1 MKKIK
6 NIILTL
12 LIVFSL
18 TFTINV
24 HAQQSYTMSIDSP
37 STAAKGSNITL
48 TFYAKNISSIKNG
61 FSGYSGTINYDST
74 RLEFVSITSSISGW
88 NIYKSNPENKITFLG
103 YDDEPPANT
112 KKSDVEIFKVVFKVK
127 SIDLANTKI
136 EVTNIKGSTSSG
148 ESLNASPVTKTITI
162 KENSVTKSNNAN
174 LSGLSVNGYN
184 ITPTFNPNTTSYK
197 LTVPNNVK
205 KLTVNATAQDSKAN
219 ISISG
224 VSSLSVGKNNVI
236 VEVKAEDGTKKTYVI
251 EVTRKKEETKPS
263 ETNPSKDDTK
273 KSDNNYL
280 KNITGIPGLEFS
292 KDKNNYDVTLP
303 FDVSSINVGAESEDS
318 KAKVS
323 ISNGNLKNLE
333 VGKNNTITITVTA
346 EDSSV
351 KVYTINVKRSEY
363 KSDTDLKELI
373 VNDKDIL
380 KEGKDDYKIKVD
392 KNTDKLDISAIP
404 SSNGSTVKIKGD
416 TTLKDGNNTVI
427 VEVTDK
433 NGFTKSYTIEVEKES
448 NNFVLNFLKDYWL
461 LLLALLLTLF
471 IILLMLYLHRKNRKL
486 LDDLEKTKIIK
497 YSEGNVI
504 QYPKEVH
511 DNIDNSDIILYNSSN
526 NMNDAY
532 VPKHEDDGL
541 GNNMVMQNVLN
552 DESVSEVK
560 KEVTIVQNGV
570 LGNEEVEKEYKITEN
585 YRKKWYYDKER
596 NK

>member
-236 VEVKAEDGTKKTYVI
+236 VEVKAEDGTKKTYSI

-292 KDKNNYDVTLP
+292 KDKTNYDVTLP

-585 YRKKWYYDKER
+585 YRKK
-596 NK
+596 

>member
-112 KKSDVEIFKVVFKVK
+112 KTSDVEIFKVVFKVK

-205 KLTVNATAQDSKAN
+205 DLSVNATAQDSKAN

-224 VSSLSVGKNNVI
+224 ASSLSVGKNNVI
-236 VEVKAEDGTKKTYVI
+236 VEVKAEDGTKKNYII
-251 EVTRKKEETKPS
+251 EVTRNKKETKPS
-263 ETNPSKDDTK
+263 DNKQTPSNPSKDDTK

-552 DESVSEVK
+552 DESVSKVK

-585 YRKKWYYDKER
+585 YRKK
-596 NK
+596 

>member
-48 TFYAKNISSIKNG
+48 IFYAKNISSIKNG

-292 KDKNNYDVTLP
+292 KDKTNYDVTLP

-552 DESVSEVK
+552 DESVSKVK

-585 YRKKWYYDKER
+585 YRKK
-596 NK
+596 

>member
-1 MKKIK
+1 M
-6 NIILTL
+6 
-12 LIVFSL
+12 
-18 TFTINV
+18 
-24 HAQQSYTMSIDSP
+24 
-37 STAAKGSNITL
+37 
-48 TFYAKNISSIKNG
+48 
-61 FSGYSGTINYDST
+61 
-74 RLEFVSITSSISGW
+74 
-88 NIYKSNPENKITFLG
+88 
-103 YDDEPPANT
+103 
-112 KKSDVEIFKVVFKVK
+112 
-127 SIDLANTKI
+127 
-136 EVTNIKGSTSSG
+136 
-148 ESLNASPVTKTITI
+148 
-162 KENSVTKSNNAN
+162 
-174 LSGLSVNGYN
+174 
-184 ITPTFNPNTTSYK
+184 
-197 LTVPNNVK
+197 
-205 KLTVNATAQDSKAN
+205 
-219 ISISG
+219 
-224 VSSLSVGKNNVI
+224 
-236 VEVKAEDGTKKTYVI
+236 
-251 EVTRKKEETKPS
+251 
-263 ETNPSKDDTK
+263 
-273 KSDNNYL
+273 
-280 KNITGIPGLEFS
+280 
-292 KDKNNYDVTLP
+292 
-303 FDVSSINVGAESEDS
+303 GAESEDS

-552 DESVSEVK
+552 DESVSKVK

-585 YRKKWYYDKER
+585 YRKK
-596 NK
+596 

>member
-585 YRKKWYYDKER
+585 YRKK
-596 NK
+596 

>member
-541 GNNMVMQNVLN
+541 GNNMVVQNVLN

-585 YRKKWYYDKER
+585 YRKK
-596 NK
+596 

>member
-205 KLTVNATAQDSKAN
+205 DLAVNATAQDSKAN

-236 VEVKAEDGTKKTYVI
+236 VEVKAEDGTKKTYSI
-251 EVTRKKEETKPS
+251 EVIRNKEETKPS
-263 ETNPSKDDTK
+263 DNKPAPSNPSKDDTK

-541 GNNMVMQNVLN
+541 GNNMVVQNVLN

-585 YRKKWYYDKER
+585 YRKK
-596 NK
+596 

>member
-6 NIILTL
+6 NLILTL

-205 KLTVNATAQDSKAN
+205 DLSVNATAQDSKAN

-236 VEVKAEDGTKKTYVI
+236 VEVKAEDGTKKTYSI
-251 EVTRKKEETKPS
+251 EVIRNKEETKPS
-263 ETNPSKDDTK
+263 DNKPAPSNPSKDDTK

-292 KDKNNYDVTLP
+292 KDKTNYDVTLP

-541 GNNMVMQNVLN
+541 GNNIVMQNVLN

-585 YRKKWYYDKER
+585 YRKK
-596 NK
+596 

>member
-112 KKSDVEIFKVVFKVK
+112 KTSDVEIFKVVFKVK

-205 KLTVNATAQDSKAN
+205 DLSVNATAQDSKAN

-224 VSSLSVGKNNVI
+224 ASSLSVGKNNVI
-236 VEVKAEDGTKKTYVI
+236 VEVKAENGTKKTYII
-251 EVTRKKEETKPS
+251 EVTRNKKETK
-263 ETNPSKDDTK
+263 
-273 KSDNNYL
+273 
-280 KNITGIPGLEFS
+280 
-292 KDKNNYDVTLP
+292 
-303 FDVSSINVGAESEDS
+303 
-318 KAKVS
+318 
-323 ISNGNLKNLE
+323 
-333 VGKNNTITITVTA
+333 
-346 EDSSV
+346 
-351 KVYTINVKRSEY
+351 
-363 KSDTDLKELI
+363 
-373 VNDKDIL
+373 
-380 KEGKDDYKIKVD
+380 
-392 KNTDKLDISAIP
+392 
-404 SSNGSTVKIKGD
+404 
-416 TTLKDGNNTVI
+416 
-427 VEVTDK
+427 
-433 NGFTKSYTIEVEKES
+433 
-448 NNFVLNFLKDYWL
+448 
-461 LLLALLLTLF
+461 
-471 IILLMLYLHRKNRKL
+471 
-486 LDDLEKTKIIK
+486 
-497 YSEGNVI
+497 
-504 QYPKEVH
+504 Q
-511 DNIDNSDIILYNSSN
+511 
-526 NMNDAY
+526 
-532 VPKHEDDGL
+532 
-541 GNNMVMQNVLN
+541 
-552 DESVSEVK
+552 
-560 KEVTIVQNGV
+560 
-570 LGNEEVEKEYKITEN
+570 
-585 YRKKWYYDKER
+585 
-596 NK
+596 

>member
-6 NIILTL
+6 NLILTL

-205 KLTVNATAQDSKAN
+205 DLAVNATAQDSKAN

-236 VEVKAEDGTKKTYVI
+236 VEVKAEDGTKKTYII
-251 EVTRKKEETKPS
+251 EVTRNKEETKPS
-263 ETNPSKDDTK
+263 DNKPAPSNPSKDDTK

-292 KDKNNYDVTLP
+292 KDKTNYDVTLP

-363 KSDTDLKELI
+363 KSDTGLKELI

-585 YRKKWYYDKER
+585 YRKK
-596 NK
+596 

>member
-205 KLTVNATAQDSKAN
+205 DLSVNATAQDSKAN

-236 VEVKAEDGTKKTYVI
+236 VEVKAEDGTKKTYNI

-263 ETNPSKDDTK
+263 DNKPAPSNPSKDDTK

-292 KDKNNYDVTLP
+292 KDKTNYDVTLP

-585 YRKKWYYDKER
+585 YRKK
-596 NK
+596 

>member
-292 KDKNNYDVTLP
+292 KDKTNYDVTLP

-552 DESVSEVK
+552 DESVSKVK

-585 YRKKWYYDKER
+585 YRKK
-596 NK
+596 

>member
-37 STAAKGSNITL
+37 STASKGSNITL

-292 KDKNNYDVTLP
+292 KDKTNYDVTLP

-486 LDDLEKTKIIK
+486 LNDLEKTKIIK

-585 YRKKWYYDKER
+585 YRKK
-596 NK
+596 

>member
-6 NIILTL
+6 KIILTL
-12 LIVFSL
+12 LIVFGL

-24 HAQQSYTMSIDSP
+24 HAQGSYTMSIDSS
-37 STAAKGSNITL
+37 STAVKGSNITL

-88 NIYKSNPENKITFLG
+88 NIYKSTPENKITFLG

-136 EVTNIKGSTSSG
+136 EVNNIKGSTSSG
-148 ESLNASPVTKTITI
+148 ESLNANPITKTITI
-162 KENSVTKSNNAN
+162 KEGTQTKSNNAN
-174 LSGLSVNGYN
+174 LSGLSINGYDLS
-184 ITPTFNPNTTSYK
+184 PSFNPNTTSYK

-205 KLTVNATAQDSKAN
+205 NVTVNATAQDSKSN

-224 VSSLSVGKNNVI
+224 TSSLSVGKNNVI
-236 VEVKAEDGTKKTYVI
+236 VEVTAEDGTKKTYII
-251 EVTRKKEETKPS
+251 EVTRNKEENKNNDNKTTP
-263 ETNPSKDDTK
+263 TNPSKDDTK

-280 KNITGIPGLEFS
+280 KNITGISGLEFS
-292 KDKNNYDVTLP
+292 KDKTNYDVTLP
-303 FDVSSINVGAESEDS
+303 FDVSNINVNAEAEDS
-318 KAKVS
+318 KAKVN
-323 ISNGNLKNLE
+323 ISNGNIKNLE
-333 VGKNNTITITVTA
+333 IGKNNIITITVTA

-351 KVYTINVKRSEY
+351 RVYTINVKRSQY
-363 KSDTDLKELI
+363 KSDTDLKELV

-392 KNTDKLDISAIP
+392 KNTNRLDISAVP
-404 SSNGSTVKIKGD
+404 SSDGSTVKIKGD
-416 TTLKDGNNTVI
+416 TTLKEGNNTVI

-448 NNFVLNFLKDYWL
+448 NNFVLDFLKDYWL

-471 IILLMLYLHRKNRKL
+471 IVLLMVYLHKKNKKL
-486 LDDLEKTKIIK
+486 LEDLEKTKVIK

-504 QYPKEVH
+504 EYPKEAH
-511 DNIDNSDIILYNSSN
+511 PNIDNSDIILYNSN
-526 NMNDAY
+526 NNIDDAY
-532 VPKHEDDGL
+532 VPKHEDDGS
-541 GNNMVMQNVLN
+541 NNIIMQNVLN

-560 KEVTIVQNGV
+560 KEVTIVQNGI

-585 YRKKWYYDKER
+585 YRKK
-596 NK
+596 